1 MRGVEGNRDAF
12 LTGRRTEM
20 VDLGLFKIKTEVFLV
35 LVSVAVF
42 FVQLLLCSKVKN
54 LLIRLIPA
62 MLFFISATCFI
73 VLSYVYYEG
82 WDGLGALVLGLFF
95 ALLLLVCALAWVI
108 RAVLKGIRAKW
119 AK

>member
-1 MRGVEGNRDAF
+1 MI
-12 LTGRRTEM
+12 
-20 VDLGLFKIKTEVFLV
+20 DLGLFKIKMEVFLI

-42 FVQLLLCSKVKN
+42 FVQLLLCSKVKS
-54 LLIRLIPA
+54 LLIRLVPVA
-62 MLFFISATCFI
+62 LFFVSATCFT

-95 ALLLLVCALAWVI
+95 VLFLLACGLAWGVW
-108 RAVLKGIRAKW
+108 AVLKSIRAKR